1 MILDLQRSLRHVS
14 NFKDLH
20 LLQNHQG
27 HPEDNNNPDQ
37 GHDQGHPEDDNN
49 PVFFL
54 WIIENFG
61 IRAINRSNLENLT
74 SLRGWSSDFH

>member
-37 GHDQGHPEDDNN
+37 GHDQGHPEDN
-49 PVFFL
+49 PVF
-54 WIIENFG
+54 
-61 IRAINRSNLENLT
+61 
-74 SLRGWSSDFH
+74 